1 MGNNIILTIEAPL
14 CKRGSRAD
22 VGIRPYEIHA
32 ICVGVDAPIDPLQE
46 SIAFLPWAWYTGSIN
61 GKGVAAVNIIDAHAH
76 IYEHLTGFGPRGE
89 ARALGGGM
97 VEWANGD
104 VEQLLRPEH
113 GNKEFMPE
121 TLLRLMD
128 EADVHRAVLLQSP
141 NYGLQNAFI
150 AASVARF
157 PDRFVGVGAFDPY
170 CAEAD
175 RIFDNLTDRLGFR
188 SLKLDLS
195 EHFGLTGYHPDFDL
209 TAPPIDRYL
218 AQCEERGITVT
229 VDTGTW
235 GTASF
240 RIDRLLTML
249 SRHPRLTFV
258 VAHSLFPSNTD
269 GHNDER
275 LAYIRQL
282 ARDNVFFDTASLH
295 PNEHGNHYPYLRAV
309 MDIVGADHM
318 MWGTDCPGVF
328 KHLSYKALID
338 TVRES
343 GYFTDTELTNLM
355 HDTAL
360 RVYR

>member
-1 MGNNIILTIEAPL
+1 MKTQEKVVLTAT
-14 CKRGSRAD
+14 
-22 VGIRPYEIHA
+22 V
-32 ICVGVDAPIDPLQE
+32 
-46 SIAFLPWAWYTGSIN
+46 WYTVAIN
-61 GKGVAAVNIIDAHAH
+61 GKGAMTMAIIDAHAH

-113 GNKEFMPE
+113 GDKEFLPE

-128 EADVHRAVLLQSP
+128 EAGVSRAVLLQSP

-150 AASVARF
+150 AQAVTRF
-157 PDRFVGVGAFDPY
+157 PDRFIGVGAFDPY

-175 RIFDNLTDRLGFR
+175 RIFDNLTERLGFH

-209 TAPPIDRYL
+209 TVPLVDRYL
-218 AQCEERGITVT
+218 SRCEEQHITVT

-240 RIDRLLTML
+240 RMDRLLTML
-249 SRHPRLTFV
+249 SRHPNLIFV
-258 VAHSLFPSNTD
+258 VAHSLFPSNID

-275 LAYIRQL
+275 LAYIKQL

-295 PNEHGNHYPYLRAV
+295 PNEHGHHYPYLRAV

-328 KHLSYKALID
+328 KHLDYTALID
-338 TVRES
+338 AVRTS
-343 GYFTDTELTNLM
+343 GYFTDTELTHLM